1 MEKLSMDALGR
12 MSAEEF
18 KQAEKVPVMIVL
30 DNVRSMHN
38 VGSVFRTADAFL
50 MEGIR
55 LCGFTPQ
62 PPHRDIH
69 KTALGATET
78 VSWEYH
84 KDAFDLVQQLKTG
97 GYTIISVE
105 QVTKSIPLHRFSWDG
120 KQKLALIFGNE
131 VEGVQQSLI
140 DMADACIEITQFGT
154 KHSLNISV
162 SAGIVLYKLA
172 ESFMN

>member
-12 MSAEEF
+12 MSVEAF
-18 KQAEKVPVMIVL
+18 KQADKVPVSIVL

-50 MEGIR
+50 MEGIY

-78 VSWEYH
+78 VHWQYRQS
-84 KDAFDLVQQLKTG
+84 AVDLISELKSE
-97 GYTIISVE
+97 GYKIIAIE
-105 QVTKSIPLHRFSWDG
+105 QVKNSIPLHRFEWNGAD
-120 KQKLALIFGNE
+120 KLALVFGNE
-131 VEGVQQSLI
+131 VDGVQQEI
-140 DMADACIEITQFGT
+140 INQCGACIEITQLGT

-162 SAGIVLYKLA
+162 SAGIVLHKLA
-172 ESFMN
+172 EVFMK